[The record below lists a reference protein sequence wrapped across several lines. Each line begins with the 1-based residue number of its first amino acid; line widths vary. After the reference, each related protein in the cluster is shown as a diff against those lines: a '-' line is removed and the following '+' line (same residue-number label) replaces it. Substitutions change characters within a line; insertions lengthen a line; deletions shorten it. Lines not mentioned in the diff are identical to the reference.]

1 MAGTYPSGRAAIA
14 VCRARDTNG
23 VYSWSV
29 ERLGLSAVHVHEEF
43 GGQGAES
50 VATCIVI
57 EEVARVC
64 ASSSLIPAVNKLGT
78 MGLILSGSDDLKK
91 QVLPAIGSGEAMASY
106 RAGCVGRGD
115 RIHQG
120 SQAVRQVDQRVP
132 GCAVHARRY
141 GDEGGGGC
149 G

>member
-1 MAGTYPSGRAAIA
+1 M
-14 VCRARDTNG
+14 
-23 VYSWSV
+23 
-29 ERLGLSAVHVHEEF
+29 HVHEEF

-57 EEVARVC
+57 EEVARVS

-91 QVLPAIGSGEAMASY
+91 QVLPAMGSGEAMASY
-106 RAGCVGRGD
+106 RAGCVERGD

-120 SQAVRQVDQRVP
+120 PQAVASRSASSRVCSSCSP
-132 GCAVHARRY
+132 TWR
-141 GDEGGGGC
+141 
-149 G
+149 